1 MESLAKPHHSDARR
15 LDRLTRLC
23 REAGVDPAIGLAA
36 DLLPLNKGVLLLI
49 GQTRDG
55 QRRTW
60 VERAGM
66 ALDPATD
73 PPLAEEPSSF
83 RRRIGLAGSPVALD
97 RYANKELWLIE
108 SATEAAAV
116 LERML
121 GSMQAI

>member
-1 MESLAKPHHSDARR
+1 
-15 LDRLTRLC
+15 
-23 REAGVDPAIGLAA
+23 LAA